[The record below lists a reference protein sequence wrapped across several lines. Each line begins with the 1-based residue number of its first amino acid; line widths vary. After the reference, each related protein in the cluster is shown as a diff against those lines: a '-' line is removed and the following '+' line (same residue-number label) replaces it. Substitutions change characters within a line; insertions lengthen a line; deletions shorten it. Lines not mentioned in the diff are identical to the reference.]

1 MGIRT
6 DTTVH
11 LTIGAASAQTTATW
25 GQGTRLGLMS
35 TTDCW
40 VLAGA
45 NPTAAA
51 NTGVFVPAKNPTPV
65 YIVIGVD
72 GHKLAG
78 IRVSADGDL
87 TIAQAWGD
95 G

>member
-1 MGIRT
+1 MGVRT
-6 DTTVH
+6 DTAIN
-11 LTIGAASAQTTATW
+11 LTTGAASAQTSQVW
-25 GQGTRLGLMS
+25 GQGTRLGLLS

-40 VLAGA
+40 VLAGS

-51 NTGVFVPAKNPTPV
+51 NTGVFVPAKNPTPT
-65 YIVIGVD
+65 YIVIAVD
-72 GHKLAG
+72 GHKLAAISPG
-78 IRVSADGDL
+78 GAGNL